1 MKQSEL
7 RALEQQL
14 GTLPISQ
21 QKHLIHWLSHLLDSQ
36 ITSLIDTST
45 DPQCCRH
52 CGSPDFKKWGK
63 SEGLQRY
70 KCKESSCG
78 RTFNALTGTPL
89 ARLRHKEQ
97 WLAYLLCMIDSLTLR
112 QAAARLDIDLTT
124 AFRWRHRF
132 LSMASKTQASEVNG
146 IIEADETF
154 FKESYK
160 GKRTIPH
167 RSARHRGGQGKRT
180 SKEDQVPVLIVR
192 DRSGQVR
199 DFVFDHLTKEQVHAS
214 LRPIVNKDAILCTD
228 GASWYQTFAKQEQI
242 AHHRLIRLDRQR
254 VIGKA
259 FHIQNVNA
267 YIARLKTWM
276 KRFHGVGTAYL
287 ANYLG
292 WRRLFETMEIS
303 EKAWLRL
310 ALS

>member
-7 RALEQQL
+7 RALEKQL

-21 QKHLIHWLSHLLDSQ
+21 QKHLNNWLSHLLDSQ
-36 ITSLIDTST
+36 VISVIDASAE
-45 DPQCCRH
+45 PLCCRH
-52 CGSPDFKKWGK
+52 CGDHAFKKWGQ
-63 SEGLQRY
+63 SQGLQRY
-70 KCKESSCG
+70 RCKEPSCG

-97 WLAYLLCMIDSLTLR
+97 WLVYLLCMIDGLTLR
-112 QAAARLDIDLTT
+112 QAATRLDIDLTT

-132 LSMASKTQASEVNG
+132 LRIAAKTQASELKG

-154 FKESYK
+154 FQESYK
-160 GKRTIPH
+160 GKRTIRH
-167 RSARHRGGQGKRT
+167 RSARRRGAQGNRK
-180 SKEDQVPVLIVR
+180 SKADQVPVLIVR
-192 DRSGQVR
+192 DRNGQVC
-199 DFVFDHLTKEQVHAS
+199 DFVFDQLTKEQVHTS
-214 LRPIVNKDAILCTD
+214 LRPIVNKDSILCTD
-228 GASWYQTFAKQEQI
+228 GASWYQTFAKQQSI

-254 VIGKA
+254 VIGKE

-276 KRFHGVGTAYL
+276 KRFKGVGTAYL

-292 WRRLFETMEIS
+292 WRRLFETTEVS
-303 EKAWLRL
+303 ERNWLRL